1 MAAVFVH
8 GRTREQGFSGVV
20 NLDGIAKVVKA
31 VRHIPVI
38 GNGDVTTPESAKHM
52 LDRTGCH
59 GVSIGR
65 GAFYHPWIFKHTL
78 QYLQTDE
85 LPEEPSF
92 EERIQVMR
100 RHLDLMVE
108 IFGEGKGCMM
118 FRKVAPWYTK
128 RFGPVNLFNKRVV
141 MLETREAFE
150 SILADYLDWRQ
161 QFLDQD
167 GELKPQY
174 RPQALQPSFMEDQP
188 AVARR
193 EHIPVPKG
201 PVEVW

>member
-1 MAAVFVH
+1 MFVH

-20 NLDGIAKVVKA
+20 NLPGIAKVVEA
-31 VRHIPVI
+31 VRDIPVI

-52 LDRTGCH
+52 FERTGCQ

-78 QYLQTDE
+78 DYLETGVLPDE
-85 LPEEPSF
+85 PAF

-108 IFGEGKGCMM
+108 VFGESKGCMM

-128 RFGPVNLFNKRVV
+128 RFGPVNQFNKRVV
-141 MLETREAFE
+141 MLETRDEFE
-150 SILADYLDWRQ
+150 SILTDYLDWRE
-161 QFLDQD
+161 QFLGND
-167 GELKPQY
+167 GQLKPQY
-174 RPQALQPSFMEDQP
+174 RPQSMQPSFMDDQP
-188 AVARR
+188 AVAKRK
-193 EHIPVPKG
+193 HIPVPKG